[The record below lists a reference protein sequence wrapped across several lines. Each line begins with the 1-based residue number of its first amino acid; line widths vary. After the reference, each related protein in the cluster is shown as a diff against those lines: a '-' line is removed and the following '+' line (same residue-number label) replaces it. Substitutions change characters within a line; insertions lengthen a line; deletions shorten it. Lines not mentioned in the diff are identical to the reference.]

1 MRAGLQQR
9 HGRMSNFMSNGQTF
23 DRSEPTSDRTGLDA
37 SSGRD
42 GRRNGPPSSPFVAD
56 TVLKRDVFGEIAIG
70 HLAAAPAETVT
81 RRQVSRSA
89 RFARPLAWH
98 LAGREIRA
106 LQALADV
113 ENTPELLGVDEDA
126 LYRSFIEGTPLHVAK
141 PIGNIA
147 YFKDAKRLLRAI
159 HRTGVTHNDLA
170 KPQNWLMTPDG
181 RAALIDMQL
190 ATIFKRRTRL
200 FRMMAREDLR
210 HLLKQ
215 KRSFC
220 KAALTPSEKRLLATK
235 SVPARVWMR
244 TFKPVYNLVTRGV
257 FNWSDGE
264 GTRDRMDTDGKAI
277 ALRLAADPAVT
288 AAAVIGYPDPGRGGI
303 GLYVFAEPADG
314 VAREALERR
323 LSSAGRPRPDIVQCV
338 TALPRDGTGRV
349 REDLLRLVAINQV
362 QRIET
367 IADDA
372 AVVELMQAIVAD
384 RRNLT
389 DRRLKD

>member
-1 MRAGLQQR
+1 
-9 HGRMSNFMSNGQTF
+9 MSNGQTF
-23 DRSEPTSDRTGLDA
+23 DRSEPASDRTGLGA
-37 SSGRD
+37 VGPSEGGRIA
-42 GRRNGPPSSPFVAD
+42 PPSSPFVAD

-70 HLAAAPAETVT
+70 HLAAAPTETVT

-113 ENTPELLGVDEDA
+113 ENTPALLGVDSDGV
-126 LYRSFIEGTPLHVAK
+126 YRSFIEGTPLHVAK
-141 PIGNIA
+141 PIGNVA
-147 YFKDAKRLLRAI
+147 YFKDAKRLLREI
-159 HRTGVTHNDLA
+159 HRNGVTHNDLA

-190 ATIFKRRTRL
+190 ATIFKRRSRL

-235 SVPARVWMR
+235 SLPATVWMR
-244 TFKPVYNLVTRGV
+244 TFKPVYNVVTRGV
-257 FNWSDGE
+257 FSWSDGE
-264 GTRDRMDTDGKAI
+264 GTRDRMDTDGRAI
-277 ALRLAADPAVT
+277 ALRLAADPDVAE
-288 AAAVIGYPDPGRGGI
+288 AAVIGYPDPGRGGI
-303 GLYVFAEPADG
+303 GLYVFAEPASG
-314 VAREALERR
+314 VERKPLERR
-323 LSSAGRPRPDIVQCV
+323 LSGEGRPRPDIVQCV
-338 TALPRDGTGRV
+338 AGLPRDAAGRV

-362 QRIET
+362 HRIET
-367 IADDA
+367 IADD
-372 AVVELMQAIVAD
+372 VTVMDLMRAIVED

-389 DRRLKD
+389 DRRLKH

>member
-1 MRAGLQQR
+1 
-9 HGRMSNFMSNGQTF
+9 MSNGQTF
-23 DRSEPTSDRTGLDA
+23 DRSEPASDRTGHVGLERRVG
-37 SSGRD
+37 GRIA
-42 GRRNGPPSSPFVAD
+42 PPSSPFVAD

-70 HLAAAPAETVT
+70 HLAAAPTETVT

-98 LAGREIRA
+98 LASREIRA
-106 LQALADV
+106 LEALAEV
-113 ENTPELLGVDEDA
+113 SNTPALLGVDGGA
-126 LYRSFIEGTPLHVAK
+126 VYRSFIEGTPLHVAK
-141 PIGNIA
+141 PFGHVA

-170 KPQNWLMTPDG
+170 KPQNWLVTPDG

-190 ATIFKRRTRL
+190 ATIFKRRSRL

-220 KAALTPSEKRLLATK
+220 KEALTPSEKRLLATK

-264 GTRDRMDTDGKAI
+264 GTRDRMDTDGRAI
-277 ALRLAADPAVT
+277 ALRLDADPDVAE
-288 AAAVIGYPDPGRGGI
+288 AAVIGYPDPARGGI
-303 GLYVFAEPADG
+303 GLYVFAEPASG
-314 VAREALERR
+314 VARKALERR
-323 LSSAGRPRPDIVQCV
+323 LSGEGRPRPDIVQCV
-338 TALPRDGTGRV
+338 AALPHDEAGRV

-362 QRIET
+362 HRIET

-372 AVVELMQAIVAD
+372 AVTGLMRAIVDD

-389 DRRLKD
+389 DRRLKH